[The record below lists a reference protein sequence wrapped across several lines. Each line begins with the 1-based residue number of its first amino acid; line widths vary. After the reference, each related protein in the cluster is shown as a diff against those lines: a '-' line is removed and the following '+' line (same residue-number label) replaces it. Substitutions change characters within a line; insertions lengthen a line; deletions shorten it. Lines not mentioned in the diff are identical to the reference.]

1 MKNLS
6 QRIIEYV
13 MKSKKR
19 KVYCILGL
27 VYFLAVVFVMNDAWL
42 YQTPIAKLT
51 KVETRMTGEGKST
64 RGTKEKKY
72 EQNIQGVVLNGKN
85 KGKKFRFLMNILIQ
99 VC

>member
-6 QRIIEYV
+6 QKIIKYV

-51 KVETRMTGEGKST
+51 KV
-64 RGTKEKKY
+64 
-72 EQNIQGVVLNGKN
+72 
-85 KGKKFRFLMNILIQ
+85 
-99 VC
+99 

>member
-6 QRIIEYV
+6 QKIIKYV

-19 KVYCILGL
+19 KVYCVLGL

-51 KVETRMTGEGKST
+51 KVETRMTGEKHSWNEG
-64 RGTKEKKY
+64 EKIRAEYSRSCSKR
-72 EQNIQGVVLNGKN
+72 EK
-85 KGKKFRFLMNILIQ
+85 
-99 VC
+99 

>member
-51 KVETRMTGEGKST
+51 KVETWMTGEG
-64 RGTKEKKY
+64 EKDFVERRRKIRA
-72 EQNIQGVVLNGKN
+72 EHSRSCSKTGK
-85 KGKKFRFLMNILIQ
+85 
-99 VC
+99 